1 MHSLDCVY
9 WFLTNILC
17 NEECLHNFSSLCFFL
32 HIRQARLSSHFF
44 FPVQLI
50 IQGCATIAFCL
61 MLLHGDFCWPI
72 LILYDY
78 IFRDQKPLAILEQNP
93 FHSCWCSLDSQASVD
108 FQRYE
113 SNNQHRLR
121 KFSIWCY
128 QLLNSLKTCQCTKHP
143 CILLTFLGDWQISSA
158 I

>member
-1 MHSLDCVY
+1 MPLFTIHYFAPLLDCVY

-17 NEECLHNFSSLCFFL
+17 KEECLHNFSSLCFFL

-61 MLLHGDFCWPI
+61 MLLPGDFCWHI

-78 IFRDQKPLAILEQNP
+78 IFRDSKSSTFQNLINKWQQKLIEAL
-93 FHSCWCSLDSQASVD
+93 FWCSLDSQASVD
-108 FQRYE
+108 FQSYE

-128 QLLNSLKTCQCTKHP
+128 QLLKVEKILKGSL
-143 CILLTFLGDWQISSA
+143 D
-158 I
+158 